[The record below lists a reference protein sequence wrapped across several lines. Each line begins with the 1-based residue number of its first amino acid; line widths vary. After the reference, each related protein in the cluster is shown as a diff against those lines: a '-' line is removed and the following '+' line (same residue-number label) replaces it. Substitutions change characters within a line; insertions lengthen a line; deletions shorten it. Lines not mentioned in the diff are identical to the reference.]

1 MTILR
6 VQVMQISSMKAI
18 GLMVD
23 FKQIVQHLSMEFYG
37 EWQLLA
43 THHRT
48 QYLTVKL
55 TVSTDIYHGT
65 NALC

>member
-1 MTILR
+1 MT
-6 VQVMQISSMKAI
+6 QISSVKAI

-23 FKQIVQHLSMEFYG
+23 FKQIVKLWHLSMEFYG

-55 TVSTDIYHGT
+55 TVSTDTYHGT